1 MGNPHSNHIIPPHID
16 FQNHLVK
23 SERDAELSADTIPFD
38 YVHRHRLQ
46 HFQCVNDANRCEEL
60 VEQISRNEREENTS
74 RNKKEA
80 TSGDVKN
87 VGKNDHY
94 KQPLEYT
101 TCGIVCVEMLQDL
114 LEKQKSIVTVEM
126 SDETSLH
133 HSLVEDIAIMTHVL
147 KFETGRVSIYVS
159 SYLKNIFHSTLFVYF
174 D

>member
-1 MGNPHSNHIIPPHID
+1 M
-16 FQNHLVK
+16 
-23 SERDAELSADTIPFD
+23 
-38 YVHRHRLQ
+38 Q
-46 HFQCVNDANRCEEL
+46 HFRCVNDANRCEEL
-60 VEQISRNEREENTS
+60 VEQISRNEREEREENTS
-74 RNKKEA
+74 RNKKKA
-80 TSGDVKN
+80 ISGDVKY

-133 HSLVEDIAIMTHVL
+133 HSLVEDIAIMTRVL
-147 KFETGRVSIYVS
+147 KLETGRVSIYVS